1 MSSRG
6 ALSTHRTGRAGIDK
20 GRKFFSGMRPPLPD
34 FWLRPWFYLC
44 FLYAFIDGKYVYLR
58 KPDNAGSEFYC
69 HKMRHA
75 STLLALV
82 DSNYKFLY
90 ADFGAF
96 GSNHDAYV
104 FNSSSLCDELENE
117 TLNLPQPC
125 LLPESDK
132 VFGYY
137 IVADDAFALRK
148 YLIKPIKKVDRE
160 LTDQEN
166 ETNYR

>member
-1 MSSRG
+1 M
-6 ALSTHRTGRAGIDK
+6 
-20 GRKFFSGMRPPLPD
+20 
-34 FWLRPWFYLC
+34 
-44 FLYAFIDGKYVYLR
+44 YLR

-104 FNSSSLCDELENE
+104 FNSSSLCDELELGTQSWCLP
-117 TLNLPQPC
+117 TL
-125 LLPESDK
+125 
-132 VFGYY
+132 Y
-137 IVADDAFALRK
+137 ILNWLA
-148 YLIKPIKKVDRE
+148 YSC
-160 LTDQEN
+160 
-166 ETNYR
+166 

>member
-1 MSSRG
+1 M
-6 ALSTHRTGRAGIDK
+6 
-20 GRKFFSGMRPPLPD
+20 
-34 FWLRPWFYLC
+34 
-44 FLYAFIDGKYVYLR
+44 YLR

-104 FNSSSLCDELENE
+104 FNSSSLCDELELGIWDSILVFTNTLHTKLVGLFMLTQRAFGE
-117 TLNLPQPC
+117 TVVSHSNF
-125 LLPESDK
+125 
-132 VFGYY
+132 V
-137 IVADDAFALRK
+137 
-148 YLIKPIKKVDRE
+148 
-160 LTDQEN
+160 
-166 ETNYR
+166 